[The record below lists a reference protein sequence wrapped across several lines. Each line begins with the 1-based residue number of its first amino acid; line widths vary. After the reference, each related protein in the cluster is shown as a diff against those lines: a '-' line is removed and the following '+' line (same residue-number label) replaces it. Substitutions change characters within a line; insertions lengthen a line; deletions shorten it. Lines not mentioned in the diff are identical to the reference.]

1 MGPLG
6 WQEMAFIFLLALLL
20 FGPKKLPE
28 LGKQVAKGLA
38 EFRRAQNELKATFER
53 EMKSLERENESIKE
67 VTTSY
72 NHDSY
77 NYDYSSYDSGS
88 YGSEP
93 HDSTANTAVTI
104 TSASAPQGAE
114 LTPGAVPQGAIAS
127 GSLPA
132 PGTEG
137 STANAAE
144 PGASTSGASSHPPL
158 SQNPVQ
164 KCDDTVSASC
174 GERQR
179 YTRGDRFRP
188 PRWQSPHQH

>member
-28 LGKQVAKGLA
+28 LGRQVAKGLA

-53 EMKSLERENESIKE
+53 EMKSLERENESIRK
-67 VTTSY
+67 VTSTYS
-72 NHDSY
+72 HDTY

-93 HDSTANTAVTI
+93 HDSTATTAVTT

-114 LTPGAVPQGAIAS
+114 LTPGTVPQGAIAS
-127 GSLPA
+127 GSITADAKAVEPA
-132 PGTEG
+132 
-137 STANAAE
+137 
-144 PGASTSGASSHPPL
+144 ASESEASSHTGTESPA
-158 SQNPVQ
+158 
-164 KCDDTVSASC
+164 D
-174 GERQR
+174 EQR
-179 YTRGDRFRP
+179 ALT
-188 PRWQSPHQH
+188 S